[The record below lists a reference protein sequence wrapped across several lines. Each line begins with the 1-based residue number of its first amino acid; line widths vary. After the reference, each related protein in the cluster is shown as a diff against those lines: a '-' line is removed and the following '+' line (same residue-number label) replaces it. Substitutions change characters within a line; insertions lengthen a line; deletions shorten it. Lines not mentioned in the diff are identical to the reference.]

1 MTKARVAGA
10 ALTALMLAG
19 CAGCAVESQEAKQA
33 VTGSIKPRSHHAE
46 KAAPKNADDTM
57 RAFCAQR
64 HVDYQ
69 EGRSP
74 GGATTLEKKQADDR
88 LCEALGRQG

>member
-1 MTKARVAGA
+1 MTTARVAGA

-19 CAGCAVESQEAKQA
+19 CAGCAIETQEARHA
-33 VTGSIKPRSHHAE
+33 VTGSIKPQPQHAV
-46 KAAPKNADDTM
+46 KAAPKSADDTM
-57 RAFCAQR
+57 KAFCAQR

-69 EGRSP
+69 EGKSP